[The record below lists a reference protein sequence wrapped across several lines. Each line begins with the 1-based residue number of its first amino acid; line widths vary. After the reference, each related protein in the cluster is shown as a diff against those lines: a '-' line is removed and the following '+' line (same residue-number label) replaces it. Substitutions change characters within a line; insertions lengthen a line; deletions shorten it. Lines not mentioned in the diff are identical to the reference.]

1 MKNKFSKL
9 MILMLVL
16 CVTLAGC
23 ASKNSEPAAGPVPSE
38 KPVAEESTAFE
49 GKYLVNADYVKENAG
64 NANVLLIDAR
74 GEDAAKKGTIEGAIA
89 LKWQMIADVNGKTG
103 DEMWG
108 TVLPAAEL
116 SEKLSG
122 FGISKDKEI
131 IVFGAAQNGWGDEGR
146 IVWELNIAGF
156 ENIKMVDGGFDALA
170 NAGLN
175 VVKGAAAPKPA
186 EVVVTELNND
196 HNINTDA
203 LKAEYDSFKVVDVR
217 ADEEYEGQT
226 LYGEANGGHLPGA
239 IHIKFTDLF
248 NEDGLLKSNSDIEAM
263 FTEEGINK
271 EDKVV
276 TYCTAG
282 IRSAYMQLVLEMCGF
297 ENSLNYDESFYRW
310 SAVNELEK

>member
-1 MKNKFSKL
+1 MKKKFPKL
-9 MILMLVL
+9 MILVLVL
-16 CVTLAGC
+16 CVALAGC
-23 ASKNSEPAAGPVPSE
+23 ASKSSEPAAEPTTSE
-38 KPVAEESTAFE
+38 KPAAEESAAFE

-74 GEDAAKKGTIEGAIA
+74 GEEVAKEGTVEGAIA

-146 IVWELNIAGF
+146 IVWELNVAGF
-156 ENIKMVDGGFDALA
+156 ENAKMVDGGFDALA
-170 NAGLN
+170 KAGLN
-175 VVKGAAAPKPA
+175 VVKGAAAAKPA
-186 EVVVTELNND
+186 KVAVTELNNE

-226 LYGEANGGHLPGA
+226 LYGEAKGGHLPGA

-263 FTEEGINK
+263 FKEEGINK